1 MNSKLDIPIVS
12 IVIITWNRKMD
23 VLETVQAIYDQDY
36 EEFEIIVVDNGSN
49 DNTLEAVAETYPD
62 IKLVA
67 LDHNMGVSC
76 ARNAGIKIAQG
87 EIVVC
92 LDSDAS
98 PSNKMIGNI
107 VKKFRLEPKLGVIN
121 SKIVNAFTKQIDNI
135 AGWSYSQAALAFQ
148 DTEFLSF
155 SFSEGGCAIRK
166 EMFNKVGLF
175 WEHLF
180 FGCEGMEFSLR
191 VLDAGYDILYYPD
204 ALVFHRAS
212 PQSRIR
218 GAGTRRNDIQSLSFS
233 LSFAFPMVA
242 AVDFCPFE
250 NRLHSPSRSAAWLFD
265 KCVTRM
271 ERFSRSISLSLEGT
285 KTHPERDSRKLPEVT
300 KTTWSI
306 KLEFAQLAE
315 ESNVTQTLGIT
326 LNANNEDR

>member
-218 GAGTRRNDIQSLSFS
+218 GAEREGMIFNHCLSVY
-233 LSFAFPMVA
+233 LLRFPWWLLLIFVPLKTGSTLLRGA
-242 AVDFCPFE
+242 RHGYLINVLRGWKDF
-250 NRLHSPSRSAAWLFD
+250 LGQSPSVLKERKPIRNATAVNYLKLQRQHGLLSWNLLSWL
-265 KCVTRM
+265 K
-271 ERFSRSISLSLEGT
+271 
-285 KTHPERDSRKLPEVT
+285 
-300 KTTWSI
+300 
-306 KLEFAQLAE
+306 
-315 ESNVTQTLGIT
+315 NQT
-326 LNANNEDR
+326 